1 MGGLCQTAQG
11 VEEHRQWRRTLRGC
25 RMASRRWARCGA
37 GGLGSVQ
44 WAGVAIALKETPH
57 PCGEHGSGR
66 CCATTSGPEADA
78 CTMAIAVRAE
88 VDGLGAVCLA
98 PARPA
103 CNGRS
108 CRRVGPPKKHI
119 LR

>member
-1 MGGLCQTAQG
+1 MGGLCQAAQG
-11 VEEHRQWRRTLRGC
+11 VEEHWQWRRTLRGC

-57 PCGEHGSGR
+57 PCGEHGTGR
-66 CCATTSGPEADA
+66 CCATTPGPEADA

-103 CNGRS
+103 CYGRS
-108 CRRVGPPKKHI
+108 
-119 LR
+119 